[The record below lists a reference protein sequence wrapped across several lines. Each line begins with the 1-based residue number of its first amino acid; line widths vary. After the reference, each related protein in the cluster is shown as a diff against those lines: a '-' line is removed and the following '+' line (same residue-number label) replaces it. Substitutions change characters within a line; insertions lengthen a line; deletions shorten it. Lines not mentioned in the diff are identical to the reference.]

1 MLSTQ
6 PFRSSDALRGRTDHD
21 IRREQGTGVQ
31 RVRPNL
37 STVMLIIRY
46 VLVIAVVGFA
56 VYYLASQWD
65 EVSDAIS
72 NISWLSIVVSFTVL
86 MLGMAAG
93 TMSWISLLNGLGP
106 RVTVPRAAQ
115 VMLVGQLGKYVPGSV
130 WSYLLQM
137 ELGRQYG
144 ISRPRVLITSLYV
157 AGIGV
162 VSSLVLGGLAL
173 PTVLRGHRELLWLFP
188 LLPIGLVCLHPRVM
202 TAIADLVLK
211 VFRRPPLDHIVSL
224 SAVIRA
230 LLWSVV
236 SYLFYGVHLWLLVNS
251 LVDPS
256 VRSLVLLTGAMS
268 LGFSA
273 GLFAF
278 IFPSGVG
285 VREAVLIGA
294 MTVLVTVPQATALS
308 VVSRVMFTVADLV
321 AAGGAVLLVLIL
333 RRTSA
338 EPAVVEDPTLDE
350 VSQAR

>member
-1 MLSTQ
+1 MS
-6 PFRSSDALRGRTDHD
+6 
-21 IRREQGTGVQ
+21 IRRPSLPTLILL
-31 RVRPNL
+31 VRYL
-37 STVMLIIRY
+37 L
-46 VLVIAVVGFA
+46 VLAVVAFA
-56 VYYLASQWD
+56 VYYLQSQWD
-65 EVSDAIS
+65 EVSEAIS
-72 NISWLSIVVSFTVL
+72 TISALSIVVSFLVL
-86 MLGMAAG
+86 LLGLAAG
-93 TMSWISLLNGLGP
+93 TMSWVSLLNGLGP

-144 ISRPRVLITSLYV
+144 ISRPRVLISSLYV

-188 LLPIGLVCLHPRVM
+188 LLPIGLICLHPRVM
-202 TAIADLVLK
+202 TAVADVVLRI
-211 VFRRPPLDHIVSL
+211 FRRPPLDHVVS
-224 SAVIRA
+224 SRAVA
-230 LLWSVV
+230 QSLLWSVA
-236 SYLFYGVHLWLLVNS
+236 SYLLYGFHLWLLVNS
-251 LVDPS
+251 LIDPS
-256 VRSLVLLTGAMS
+256 LKSLILLTGAMS

-321 AAGGAVLLVLIL
+321 AAGGAVLIVMVL
-333 RRTSA
+333 RRA
-338 EPAVVEDPTLDE
+338 HVEPPVVEDPTLTE
-350 VSQAR
+350 STHRP

>member
-1 MLSTQ
+1 M
-6 PFRSSDALRGRTDHD
+6 RS
-21 IRREQGTGVQ
+21 
-31 RVRPNL
+31 VRPSL
-37 STVMLIIRY
+37 SKVILVLRY
-46 VLVIAVVGFA
+46 VLIVAVVAFA

-65 EVSDAIS
+65 EVSEAIS
-72 NISWLSIVVSFTVL
+72 TISWLSIAASFLVL
-86 MLGMAAG
+86 LLGMAAG
-93 TMSWISLLNGLGP
+93 TMSWVSVLNGLGP

-144 ISRPRVLITSLYV
+144 ISRPRVLISSLYV

-173 PTVLRGHRELLWLFP
+173 PTVLRGNRELLWLFP

-202 TAIADLVLK
+202 TAVADLVLK
-211 VFRRPPLDHIVSL
+211 VFRRPPLDHTVDLAS
-224 SAVIRA
+224 VVRA
-230 LLWSVV
+230 LSWSVA
-236 SYLFYGVHLWLLVNS
+236 SYVLYGVHLWLLVNS

-256 VRSLVLLTGAMS
+256 IRSLVLLTGAMS
-268 LGFSA
+268 LAFSA

-308 VVSRVMFTVADLV
+308 VVSRVMFTAADLV

-338 EPAVVEDPTLDE
+338 EPPVVEDPTLDE
-350 VSQAR
+350 VGQTR

>member
-1 MLSTQ
+1 MRPSLST
-6 PFRSSDALRGRTDHD
+6 L
-21 IRREQGTGVQ
+21 V
-31 RVRPNL
+31 
-37 STVMLIIRY
+37 
-46 VLVIAVVGFA
+46 VLVRYLLVLGVVAFA
-56 VYYLASQWD
+56 VLYLASQWD

-72 NISWLSIVVSFTVL
+72 TISWLSVVVSFLAL

-144 ISRPRVLITSLYV
+144 ISRPRVLISSLYV

-162 VSSLVLGGLAL
+162 VSSLLLGGLAL

-211 VFRRPPLDHIVSL
+211 IFRRPPLDHIVSAG
-224 SAVIRA
+224 AVVRA
-230 LLWSVV
+230 LSWSIA
-236 SYLFYGVHLWLLVNS
+236 SYIFYGVHLWLLVNS

-256 VRSLVLLTGAMS
+256 IRSLVLLTGAMS

-278 IFPSGVG
+278 ILPSGVG

-321 AAGGAVLLVLIL
+321 AAGGAILLVLIV
-333 RRTSA
+333 RRTKS
-338 EPAVVEDPTLDE
+338 EPAVTEDPVLSE
-350 VSQAR
+350 SGPSQ

>member
-1 MLSTQ
+1 MRLSLST
-6 PFRSSDALRGRTDHD
+6 
-21 IRREQGTGVQ
+21 I
-31 RVRPNL
+31 
-37 STVMLIIRY
+37 MLIVRY
-46 VLVIAVVGFA
+46 VLIVAVVVFA

-65 EVSDAIS
+65 EVSAAIS
-72 NISWLSIVVSFTVL
+72 SISWLSIVVSFVVL

-93 TMSWISLLNGLGP
+93 TMSWVSLLNGLGP

-130 WSYLLQM
+130 WSYVLQM

-144 ISRPRVLITSLYV
+144 ISRPRVLISSLYF

-162 VSSLVLGGLAL
+162 VSSLLLGGLAL

-202 TAIADLVLK
+202 TAVADLVLK
-211 VFRRPPLDHIVSL
+211 VFRRPPLDHTVSL
-224 SAVIRA
+224 ASVGRA
-230 LLWSVV
+230 LAWSLA
-236 SYLFYGVHLWLLVNS
+236 SYLLYGIHLWVLVNS

-256 VRSLVLLTGAMS
+256 VRSLILLTGAMS
-268 LGFSA
+268 LAFSA

-278 IFPSGVG
+278 VFPSGVG

-321 AAGGAVLLVLIL
+321 AAGGAVLWVLIL
-333 RRTSA
+333 RRTSV
-338 EPAVVEDPTLDE
+338 EPAVVEDPMLDE
-350 VSQAR
+350 VEQAL